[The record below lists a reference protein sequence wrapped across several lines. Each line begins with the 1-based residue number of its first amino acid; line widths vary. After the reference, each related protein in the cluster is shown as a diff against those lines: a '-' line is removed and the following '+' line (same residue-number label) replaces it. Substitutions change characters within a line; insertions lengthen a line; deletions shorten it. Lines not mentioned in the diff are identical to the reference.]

1 MSSLRMAFHP
11 FKGIML
17 IVNKYAGMQKKGKW
31 IENRTTLE
39 KVENGIGSGNLGGK
53 KYLMKVIKLIWW
65 EKELKKWKMNWFPSL
80 RGKNVKGG

>member
-1 MSSLRMAFHP
+1 MAFHP

-39 KVENGIGSGNLGGK
+39 KVENGIGSEEK
-53 KYLMKVIKLIWW
+53 KIFNESYKINMVRKGIKEMEDELISFTG
-65 EKELKKWKMNWFPSL
+65 EERM
-80 RGKNVKGG
+80 

>member
-1 MSSLRMAFHP
+1 MAFRP
-11 FKGIML
+11 FKGIMML

-53 KYLMKVIKLIWW
+53 KYLMKVIINIVRKGIKKMEDKLI
-65 EKELKKWKMNWFPSL
+65 SL
-80 RGKNVKGG
+80 TGEERM